1 MKQGPI
7 KITSSYEWHI
17 NHKKNVCIK
26 KTCFSFFEDSQII
39 TASRIITL
47 TYEMTMNEKFIMI
60 DLKLILI
67 PHATELHTKK
77 PEKVDA
83 LILDKT

>member
-1 MKQGPI
+1 
-7 KITSSYEWHI
+7 
-17 NHKKNVCIK
+17 
-26 KTCFSFFEDSQII
+26 
-39 TASRIITL
+39 
-47 TYEMTMNEKFIMI
+47 MNEKFIMI

-83 LILDKT
+83 LILDKTWKTSCKK